1 MWDKEWKRS
10 CATCMHH
17 TSIGARLPSACAG
30 CIKGG
35 TLTRWEGLRLPAG
48 QAPSATREELIHKS
62 TA

>member
-1 MWDKEWKRS
+1 MRDKEWKRS

-17 TSIGARLPSACAG
+17 TPIGARLPSACAG

-35 TLTRWEGLRLPAG
+35 TLTRWEGLQLPAG
-48 QAPSATREELIHKS
+48 QEPSATGAELIHKS